1 MKVTNKRFGMLVL
14 LTLAAGLL
22 LASGCSS
29 VNFDKEAVG
38 KVKKVAVV
46 MYTVPTSIEYYD
58 DAQDHQKTLLQIAAA
73 LATINNGQQ
82 AATISQK
89 TFITELNRQGL
100 GFKAISQAEMMNNT
114 AFLKISN
121 KYVAARMEQKA
132 AAEEKKS
139 GAMKALSMLSA
150 LGGGGSMDIPEGI
163 GPEGQ
168 PEFGLITK
176 WITADGALMGGEGE
190 MAYIKE
196 AIAALGV
203 DAALV
208 INDQGYSF
216 SCEICVGGTGSG
228 STGSAFLISI
238 VDRNGKEI
246 LGMREWFAFQPRS
259 AAMAV
264 YIVNPLQHDSLFEGH
279 GIKTARVFADLFREE
294 SKE

>member
-1 MKVTNKRFGMLVL
+1 MKVTNKRFGLLVL

-46 MYTVPTSIEYYD
+46 LYTVPLSIEYYED
-58 DAQDHQKTLLQIAAA
+58 PQDHQKTLLQIAAA

-100 GFKAISQAEMMNNT
+100 GFKAISQAQIMNNT
-114 AFLKISN
+114 AYLNISN
-121 KYVAARMEQKA
+121 KYIATRMEQKA
-132 AAEEKKS
+132 EAEKKKS

-150 LGGGGSMDIPEGI
+150 MGGGGSSAIPEGI

-168 PEFGLITK
+168 PEFGLITE
-176 WITADGALMGGEGE
+176 WITSNSALTGSEGE
-190 MAYIKE
+190 MDYIKA
-196 AIAALGV
+196 AISALGV
-203 DAALV
+203 DAAIV

-216 SCEICVGGTGSG
+216 GCEACIGGTGSG

-238 VDRNGKEI
+238 VDKNGSEI

-259 AAMAV
+259 AAMLT

-294 SKE
+294 SEK